1 MDNIIL
7 IAVLHMPIDISIT
20 KNLPK
25 NHSCVTITFEV
36 FSGAGGEER
45 LFSAISLS
53 NKELKPP
60 EMSARGAL
68 PFLTVEDASWPHE
81 APAYENSPEVP
92 AQSPCQ
98 PRKPV
103 KHTNDD
109 VLIPPVRHLR
119 VETSSPSSMSRRS
132 LQSPAAASSSA
143 YSDVGDNVMT
153 ETRDDLLQGIKA
165 MDDSIQ
171 TLKAEMNK
179 LLSVYECVRLQPE
192 QHSLTHKGVITYT
205 VFLLFVEYFLNL
217 LQHTLQQNVLVR
229 PRPH

>member
-1 MDNIIL
+1 M
-7 IAVLHMPIDISIT
+7 
-20 KNLPK
+20 
-25 NHSCVTITFEV
+25 FEV

-53 NKELKPP
+53 NEELKPP
-60 EMSARGAL
+60 EMSARGTL
-68 PFLTVEDASWPHE
+68 PLLTVEDASWPHE

-98 PRKPV
+98 PSKPV
-103 KHTNDD
+103 QHTNDD
-109 VLIPPVRHLR
+109 VLIPPVRHLC

-192 QHSLTHKGVITYT
+192 QHSLTVTHKGVIPYIVFNLFCK
-205 VFLLFVEYFLNL
+205 VFLKFITANFVTEYFGQAQASLK
-217 LQHTLQQNVLVR
+217 TS
-229 PRPH
+229 